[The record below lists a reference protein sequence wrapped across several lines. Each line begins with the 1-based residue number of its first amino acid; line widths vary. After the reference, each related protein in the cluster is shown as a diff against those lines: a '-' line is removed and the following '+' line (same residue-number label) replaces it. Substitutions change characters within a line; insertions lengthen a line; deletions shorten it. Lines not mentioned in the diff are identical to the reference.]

1 MVPNEEEFNMAYSHR
16 DGSHQP
22 VEMLKNNLHDS
33 HGALH
38 PQLEWDQHCIGF
50 LQVLNP

>member
-22 VEMLKNNLHDS
+22 VEMLKTIYMTAT
-33 HGALH
+33 G
-38 PQLEWDQHCIGF
+38 HCIHNWSGT
-50 LQVLNP
+50 NIA